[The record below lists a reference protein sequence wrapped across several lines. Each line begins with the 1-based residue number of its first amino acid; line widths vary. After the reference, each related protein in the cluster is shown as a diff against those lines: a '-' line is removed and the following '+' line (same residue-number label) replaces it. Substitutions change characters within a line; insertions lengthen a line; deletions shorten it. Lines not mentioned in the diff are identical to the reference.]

1 VSEQAEV
8 TSDGATK
15 DEQID
20 YWMDR
25 CFALLDENAALINHL
40 NAIRKVVEAPDAD

>member
-1 VSEQAEV
+1 MS
-8 TSDGATK
+8 K

-20 YWMDR
+20 YWQER

-40 NAIRKVVEAPDAD
+40 NAIRKVVEDPDAD

>member
-1 VSEQAEV
+1 MSEQAAVE
-8 TSDGATK
+8 SNGMSK

-20 YWMDR
+20 YWQER